1 MEREKGIRGTV
12 LIWLTLLT
20 GLLCAC
26 IKETGKG
33 SCEVTICMRDCFMT
47 SKAAMPEEGKISN
60 INLLIFD
67 SYGRILENI
76 YRLDSSPVNISLI
89 KDETYTFAAL
99 ANFGYKVDVTSVD
112 DLESLRYH
120 LAYPDE
126 YREGMPMTSEI
137 VSYCIKKSTDIQLPL
152 INMMSKISIRIDRNQ
167 LSEGVEFHVSGIR
180 IGNCPKSALAFRQ
193 NKVDNA
199 DECFNSG
206 FSLNGTECNGL
217 NTPEHPGMSKEVS
230 LYMFENM
237 QGDFSSDGITSDEE
251 KIIPEDDPRFRT
263 CSYVEIDID
272 YTSRL
277 WQSKD
282 SPLTYRFYLG
292 DGLNSLD
299 MERNCHYHITVIPED
314 DGLDGDGWRVDKT
327 GLHYTGQ
334 TLFEPYPSDY
344 IVGNIGEKIHIGCRI
359 TPQHTPFDVG
369 IEYMEDDKA
378 AGIYDYTVDP
388 DGHGVTLTLT
398 GPGTGLIY
406 MEAGPP
412 INDGALFLIEVNLPT

>member
-20 GLLCAC
+20 GILCAC

-137 VSYCIKKSTDIQLPL
+137 VSY
-152 INMMSKISIRIDRNQ
+152 
-167 LSEGVEFHVSGIR
+167 
-180 IGNCPKSALAFRQ
+180 
-193 NKVDNA
+193 
-199 DECFNSG
+199 
-206 FSLNGTECNGL
+206 
-217 NTPEHPGMSKEVS
+217 
-230 LYMFENM
+230 
-237 QGDFSSDGITSDEE
+237 
-251 KIIPEDDPRFRT
+251 
-263 CSYVEIDID
+263 
-272 YTSRL
+272 
-277 WQSKD
+277 
-282 SPLTYRFYLG
+282 
-292 DGLNSLD
+292 
-299 MERNCHYHITVIPED
+299 
-314 DGLDGDGWRVDKT
+314 
-327 GLHYTGQ
+327 
-334 TLFEPYPSDY
+334 
-344 IVGNIGEKIHIGCRI
+344 
-359 TPQHTPFDVG
+359 
-369 IEYMEDDKA
+369 
-378 AGIYDYTVDP
+378 
-388 DGHGVTLTLT
+388 
-398 GPGTGLIY
+398 
-406 MEAGPP
+406 
-412 INDGALFLIEVNLPT
+412 